1 MTTEFWME
9 LMSLRAGLFGLQPA
23 HWVISSVAHSG
34 VSVDR
39 SSATYLSGDWTKEH
53 ERNKTGRGCYLGNM
67 GFSART
73 SRVLQNNVDRT
84 FGGIKSPNKS
94 LHFSQATGIT
104 VQGPNPLLETFR
116 DRCVLDVRILGREYS
131 AFILYKGVPQRGLGQ
146 CPIIEHINIS
156 EPKCMTIHTK

>member
-9 LMSLRAGLFGLQPA
+9 LMSPRAGLFGPQPA

-73 SRVLQNNVDRT
+73 SRVLQNSVDRT
-84 FGGIKSPNKS
+84 FRGIKSPNKS
-94 LHFSQATGIT
+94 LYFSQATGIT
-104 VQGPNPLLETFR
+104 VQGPNLLFETFR
-116 DRCVLDVRILGREYS
+116 DRCVLDVRILGREIVPLSYIKEYPREVQGS
-131 AFILYKGVPQRGLGQ
+131 AL
-146 CPIIEHINIS
+146 
-156 EPKCMTIHTK
+156 